1 MGQSTTPKA
10 LALGVSLSLAC
21 GLLPGA
27 AFADEA
33 PEDDASANAADSARG
48 TAGGA
53 DSDPSGAAA
62 KPDGYDKAD
71 FYSDNPVAPIAR
83 TLAVPLAANT
93 QLRSLSNEMK
103 YFARFESNQNYDQG
117 LSWGDGYHAMGYYQ
131 FDNRYSLKSFIS
143 YCYNFDPVK
152 YWMFSWVPSANIS
165 GDLYDGN
172 ADRLTDIGQ
181 QLNESWHAAYAADPA
196 EFSALQDTF
205 AYDNYYVPAETYL
218 ASRGIDISNRADS
231 VKGLCWGL
239 ANLFGTSGWHKFVGG
254 WSDGYVNGTYYN
266 SYNYPGAGLT
276 NDMTDEQFVTTLCDY
291 VIAHVAEFYHG
302 QPQYHEGW
310 TNRYKQEKEL
320 CLSLLPEKPTVPPV
334 EEEPPAADSPAV
346 PPVGNTPPEEGS
358 GDAPSGET
366 KPPES
371 VLPPE
376 VNPPAAPEGNPPSA
390 PNEPA
395 PPANDGAGQADPD
408 ETPKPDGDSAAPTPP
423 ASPSNPENTTPPAGS
438 ETTPPEETKP
448 PESATP
454 PESPETTPGS
464 GLQEP
469 TKEVANSSKPSLE
482 EPTAPAQEPVNLPS
496 YFINDAEGK
505 PWVWAQNSKGKLEK
519 RSITLGEYNTETDT
533 YPVTDGLTAED
544 YIAYPDDSLKAG
556 MTCIT
561 YDDATFDP
569 SASGG
574 EVYPE
579 GGGEKID
586 ENVPMDGMDGGD
598 MPAENDT
605 VTDDGGTA
613 AVIPGGAAASASA
626 VIPPMEG

>member
-48 TAGGA
+48 TASGA
-53 DSDPSGAAA
+53 DSAPSGAAA

-131 FDNRYSLKSFIS
+131 FDNRYSLKSSIS

-152 YWMFSWVPSANIS
+152 YRMFSWVPSANIS

-371 VLPPE
+371 
-376 VNPPAAPEGNPPSA
+376 
-390 PNEPA
+390 
-395 PPANDGAGQADPD
+395 
-408 ETPKPDGDSAAPTPP
+408 T
-423 ASPSNPENTTPPAGS
+423 
-438 ETTPPEETKP
+438 
-448 PESATP
+448 TP

-482 EPTAPAQEPVNLPS
+482 EPTAPAQEPVNLPKA
-496 YFINDAEGK
+496 DGD
-505 PWVWAQNSKGKLEK
+505 EK
-519 RSITLGEYNTETDT
+519 NGNE
-533 YPVTDGLTAED
+533 
-544 YIAYPDDSLKAG
+544 
-556 MTCIT
+556 
-561 YDDATFDP
+561 
-569 SASGG
+569 
-574 EVYPE
+574 
-579 GGGEKID
+579 
-586 ENVPMDGMDGGD
+586 
-598 MPAENDT
+598 
-605 VTDDGGTA
+605 TA
-613 AVIPGGAAASASA
+613 AKTSKLSQTGDGTTNAPLGVALGAAGIAAIA
-626 VIPPMEG
+626 GAALATRRILK

>member
-53 DSDPSGAAA
+53 DSAPSGAAA

-390 PNEPA
+390 PNLPLDPKRRRPRKQSLRRARRRPKARKRRRDQVCKSRRKKWRTAASPPLKSQPPLRRSPSTCPRPTETRRTATKQPQKPRSSARRATA
-395 PPANDGAGQADPD
+395 PR
-408 ETPKPDGDSAAPTPP
+408 TRRSAWRLEQP
-423 ASPSNPENTTPPAGS
+423 ASPRSQAPR
-438 ETTPPEETKP
+438 
-448 PESATP
+448 
-454 PESPETTPGS
+454 SPHDAS
-464 GLQEP
+464 S
-469 TKEVANSSKPSLE
+469 NSSPRSCCSRAPRPKPGRSTVETPCDVRRNIPPPPLANCLDE
-482 EPTAPAQEPVNLPS
+482 EVPTTSPSEKPARNQHRATAPSRRL
-496 YFINDAEGK
+496 
-505 PWVWAQNSKGKLEK
+505 
-519 RSITLGEYNTETDT
+519 
-533 YPVTDGLTAED
+533 DGR
-544 YIAYPDDSLKAG
+544 
-556 MTCIT
+556 
-561 YDDATFDP
+561 ATIHRP
-569 SASGG
+569 CA
-574 EVYPE
+574 
-579 GGGEKID
+579 ILLLRQR
-586 ENVPMDGMDGGD
+586 
-598 MPAENDT
+598 
-605 VTDDGGTA
+605 
-613 AVIPGGAAASASA
+613 
-626 VIPPMEG
+626 

>member
-53 DSDPSGAAA
+53 DSAPSGAAA

-83 TLAVPLAANT
+83 TLAVPLAATT

-152 YWMFSWVPSANIS
+152 YRMFSWVPSANIS

-366 KPPES
+366 KPPDS

-376 VNPPAAPEGNPPSA
+376 VNPPAPDRPIPTKPRSRTETARLQLRLHRRRTPRTRRLPLDPKRRRPRKQSLRRARRRPKARKRRRDQVCKSRRKKWRTAASPPLKSQPPLRRSPSTCPRPTETRRTATKQPQKPRSSARRATAPRTRRSA
-390 PNEPA
+390 WRLE
-395 PPANDGAGQADPD
+395 Q
-408 ETPKPDGDSAAPTPP
+408 P
-423 ASPSNPENTTPPAGS
+423 ASPRSQAPRSPHDASSNQHRATTPSRRLDGR
-438 ETTPPEETKP
+438 
-448 PESATP
+448 ATIHRP
-454 PESPETTPGS
+454 CAI
-464 GLQEP
+464 LLLWQ
-469 TKEVANSSKPSLE
+469 
-482 EPTAPAQEPVNLPS
+482 
-496 YFINDAEGK
+496 
-505 PWVWAQNSKGKLEK
+505 
-519 RSITLGEYNTETDT
+519 R
-533 YPVTDGLTAED
+533 
-544 YIAYPDDSLKAG
+544 
-556 MTCIT
+556 
-561 YDDATFDP
+561 
-569 SASGG
+569 
-574 EVYPE
+574 
-579 GGGEKID
+579 
-586 ENVPMDGMDGGD
+586 
-598 MPAENDT
+598 
-605 VTDDGGTA
+605 
-613 AVIPGGAAASASA
+613 
-626 VIPPMEG
+626 

>member
-53 DSDPSGAAA
+53 DSAPSGAAA

-83 TLAVPLAANT
+83 TLAVPLAATT

-152 YWMFSWVPSANIS
+152 YRMFSWVPSANIS

-334 EEEPPAADSPAV
+334 EEEPPCGGFPC
-346 PPVGNTPPEEGS
+346 GS
-358 GDAPSGET
+358 AGREHPSRGRQRRC
-366 KPPES
+366 
-371 VLPPE
+371 
-376 VNPPAAPEGNPPSA
+376 AFGR
-390 PNEPA
+390 
-395 PPANDGAGQADPD
+395 D
-408 ETPKPDGDSAAPTPP
+408 ETARERP
-423 ASPSNPENTTPPAGS
+423 ATRGEPAGS
-438 ETTPPEETKP
+438 ARREPAERSERTRPARERRRRTGRSRRNPEAGRRQRGSN
-448 PESATP
+448 SACIAV
-454 PESPETTPGS
+454 
-464 GLQEP
+464 EP
-469 TKEVANSSKPSLE
+469 RKHDASRW
-482 EPTAPAQEPVNLPS
+482 
-496 YFINDAEGK
+496 IRNDAARGNK
-505 PWVWAQNSKGKLEK
+505 
-519 RSITLGEYNTETDT
+519 
-533 YPVTDGLTAED
+533 
-544 YIAYPDDSLKAG
+544 
-556 MTCIT
+556 
-561 YDDATFDP
+561 
-569 SASGG
+569 ASGEHDAARKPGNDAGIRSARAYERSG
-574 EVYPE
+574 EQQQALP
-579 GGGEKID
+579 
-586 ENVPMDGMDGGD
+586 
-598 MPAENDT
+598 
-605 VTDDGGTA
+605 
-613 AVIPGGAAASASA
+613 
-626 VIPPMEG
+626 

>member
-53 DSDPSGAAA
+53 DSAPSGAAA

-152 YWMFSWVPSANIS
+152 YRMFSWVPSANIS

-395 PPANDGAGQADPD
+395 PPSNDGAGQADPD

-448 PESATP
+448 PESTTP

-482 EPTAPAQEPVNLPS
+482 EPTAPAQEPVNLPKA
-496 YFINDAEGK
+496 DGD
-505 PWVWAQNSKGKLEK
+505 EK
-519 RSITLGEYNTETDT
+519 NGNE
-533 YPVTDGLTAED
+533 
-544 YIAYPDDSLKAG
+544 
-556 MTCIT
+556 
-561 YDDATFDP
+561 
-569 SASGG
+569 
-574 EVYPE
+574 
-579 GGGEKID
+579 
-586 ENVPMDGMDGGD
+586 
-598 MPAENDT
+598 
-605 VTDDGGTA
+605 TA
-613 AVIPGGAAASASA
+613 AKTSKLSQTGDGTTNAPLGVALGAAGIAAIA
-626 VIPPMEG
+626 GAALATRRILK

>member
-48 TAGGA
+48 TASGA
-53 DSDPSGAAA
+53 DSAPSGAAA

-152 YWMFSWVPSANIS
+152 YRMFSWVPSANIS

-358 GDAPSGET
+358 GDAPSSET

-408 ETPKPDGDSAAPTPP
+408 ETPKPDGDKRAVLP
-423 ASPSNPENTTPPAGS
+423 ASTP
-438 ETTPPEETKP
+438 
-448 PESATP
+448 
-454 PESPETTPGS
+454 
-464 GLQEP
+464 
-469 TKEVANSSKPSLE
+469 
-482 EPTAPAQEPVNLPS
+482 
-496 YFINDAEGK
+496 DA
-505 PWVWAQNSKGKLEK
+505 L
-519 RSITLGEYNTETDT
+519 ILG
-533 YPVTDGLTAED
+533 
-544 YIAYPDDSLKAG
+544 
-556 MTCIT
+556 
-561 YDDATFDP
+561 
-569 SASGG
+569 
-574 EVYPE
+574 
-579 GGGEKID
+579 
-586 ENVPMDGMDGGD
+586 
-598 MPAENDT
+598 
-605 VTDDGGTA
+605 
-613 AVIPGGAAASASA
+613 
-626 VIPPMEG
+626 

>member
-1 MGQSTTPKA
+1 MQWATITSTTDTHQKLYFLLSA
-10 LALGVSLSLAC
+10 L
-21 GLLPGA
+21 
-27 AFADEA
+27 
-33 PEDDASANAADSARG
+33 
-48 TAGGA
+48 
-53 DSDPSGAAA
+53 
-62 KPDGYDKAD
+62 
-71 FYSDNPVAPIAR
+71 
-83 TLAVPLAANT
+83 
-93 QLRSLSNEMK
+93 
-103 YFARFESNQNYDQG
+103 
-117 LSWGDGYHAMGYYQ
+117 
-131 FDNRYSLKSFIS
+131 
-143 YCYNFDPVK
+143 DPVILD
-152 YWMFSWVPSANIS
+152 VRPSANIS

-302 QPQYHEGW
+302 QPQYHKGW

-408 ETPKPDGDSAAPTPP
+408 ETPKLTKTARLQLRLHRRRTPKTRRLPLDPKRRRPRKQSLRRARRRPKARKRRRDQVCKSRRKKWRTAASPPLKSQPPLRRSLSTCPRPTETRRTATKQPQKPRSSARRATAPRTRRSAWRLEQP
-423 ASPSNPENTTPPAGS
+423 ASP
-438 ETTPPEETKP
+438 
-448 PESATP
+448 
-454 PESPETTPGS
+454 
-464 GLQEP
+464 
-469 TKEVANSSKPSLE
+469 
-482 EPTAPAQEPVNLPS
+482 
-496 YFINDAEGK
+496 
-505 PWVWAQNSKGKLEK
+505 
-519 RSITLGEYNTETDT
+519 RSQALRHTRRI
-533 YPVTDGLTAED
+533 
-544 YIAYPDDSLKAG
+544 LK
-556 MTCIT
+556 
-561 YDDATFDP
+561 
-569 SASGG
+569 
-574 EVYPE
+574 
-579 GGGEKID
+579 
-586 ENVPMDGMDGGD
+586 
-598 MPAENDT
+598 
-605 VTDDGGTA
+605 
-613 AVIPGGAAASASA
+613 
-626 VIPPMEG
+626 

>member
-53 DSDPSGAAA
+53 DSAPSGAAA

-152 YWMFSWVPSANIS
+152 YRMFSWVPSANIS

-320 CLSLLPEKPTVPPV
+320 CLSLLPEKP
-334 EEEPPAADSPAV
+334 
-346 PPVGNTPPEEGS
+346 S
-358 GDAPSGET
+358 GDAPSSET

-448 PESATP
+448 PESTTP

-469 TKEVANSSKPSLE
+469 TKEVANSSKPSLK
-482 EPTAPAQEPVNLPS
+482 EPTAPAQEPVNLPKA
-496 YFINDAEGK
+496 DGD
-505 PWVWAQNSKGKLEK
+505 EK
-519 RSITLGEYNTETDT
+519 NGNE
-533 YPVTDGLTAED
+533 
-544 YIAYPDDSLKAG
+544 
-556 MTCIT
+556 
-561 YDDATFDP
+561 
-569 SASGG
+569 
-574 EVYPE
+574 
-579 GGGEKID
+579 
-586 ENVPMDGMDGGD
+586 
-598 MPAENDT
+598 
-605 VTDDGGTA
+605 TA
-613 AVIPGGAAASASA
+613 AKTSKLSQTGDGTTNAPLGVALGAAGIAAIA
-626 VIPPMEG
+626 GAALATRRILK